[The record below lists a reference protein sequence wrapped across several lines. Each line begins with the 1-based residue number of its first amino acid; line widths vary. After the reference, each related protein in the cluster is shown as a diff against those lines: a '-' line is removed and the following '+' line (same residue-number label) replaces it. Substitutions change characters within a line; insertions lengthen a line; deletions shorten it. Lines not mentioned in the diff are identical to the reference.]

1 MSTGVQIT
9 LIICVTLIALIY
21 ILAKYGLED
30 KDKNKTNKKK

>member
-21 ILAKYGLED
+21 ILAKHGSD
-30 KDKNKTNKKK
+30 INNNKKK

>member
-21 ILAKYGLED
+21 ILAKYGSD
-30 KDKNKTNKKK
+30 SNDDKKK

>member
-21 ILAKYGLED
+21 ILAKYGSD
-30 KDKNKTNKKK
+30 KITIRKNN